1 MQKKSGVFYGWY
13 IVAISCLATS
23 TGIAPFVFLS
33 LGFFMIPFYNEFGWT
48 RGQISS
54 ITPVLLF
61 SLMIAQPF
69 AGRFIDKLGTRNL
82 LIPSTLAFGLLLAA
96 IPTFVNE
103 IWHLAIIFF
112 LIGTLGVGA
121 NTMPHMRIIS
131 GWFNK
136 KRGLAIGISVS
147 GIGLGY
153 TYVPMLLESTIST
166 RGWRAGYYALSLL
179 VLFIAAP
186 LVYIF
191 LKESPEQMG
200 LLADGEESSDTNQVL
215 QSSIGLTSSETIRK
229 LDFWL
234 LLFIFLF
241 ISFNLHGLTQH
252 LPSMMV
258 DRGFDSSV
266 AAKIASSLGLSVL
279 VSRILI
285 GYLLDIY
292 FAPRVAMLFFGLS
305 TIGIAMFLLSSSLPF
320 LFLAA
325 ILAGLSL
332 GAEIDILA
340 YLIGKYFGLRSF
352 GEIYGLL
359 FVGIFLGTAMGSPA
373 FGLSFDKTGSYTS
386 ILTIAIVVNIVAV
399 LLTAKLSPYPE
410 QIDTEA
416 RASN

>member
-1 MQKKSGVFYGWY
+1 MQKQSGVFYGWY
-13 IVAISCLATS
+13 VVAISCLATS
-23 TGIAPFVFLS
+23 TGIAPFVFIS
-33 LGFFMIPFYNEFGWT
+33 LGLFMIPFYNEFGWT

-54 ITPVLLF
+54 IIPVLVL

-69 AGRFIDKLGTRNL
+69 AGTRTL
-82 LIPSTLAFGLLLAA
+82 LIPSTIVFGLLLAA
-96 IPTFVNE
+96 IPIFVSE

-136 KRGLAIGISVS
+136 RRGLAIGISVS

-153 TYVPMLLESTIST
+153 TYVPMLLESIISAH
-166 RGWRAGYYALSLL
+166 GWRAGYYALSLL
-179 VLFIAAP
+179 VLFVALP
-186 LVYIF
+186 LIYIF
-191 LKESPEQMG
+191 LKGSPEEMG
-200 LLADGEESSDTNQVL
+200 LFADGVEPVDANEIP
-215 QSSIGLTSSETIRK
+215 QSKIGLTSAETIRK

-241 ISFNLHGLTQH
+241 ISFNLHGLSQH
-252 LPSMMV
+252 LPPMMT
-258 DRGFDSSV
+258 DRGFDSSM
-266 AAKIASSLGLSVL
+266 AAMITSSLGLSVL
-279 VSRILI
+279 VSRVLV

-305 TIGIAMFLLSSSLPF
+305 TIGIAMFLLTSSLPL

-373 FGLSFDKTGSYTS
+373 FGLSFDKTGSYSS
-386 ILTIAIVVNIVAV
+386 ILTIAIVVNVIAV
-399 LLTAKLSPYPE
+399 LLTTKLGPYPE
-410 QIDTEA
+410 QIETQTEV
-416 RASN
+416 SN

>member
-1 MQKKSGVFYGWY
+1 MQKQAGIFYGWY
-13 IVAISCLATS
+13 VVAISCLATS
-23 TGIAPFVFLS
+23 TGIAPFVFIS
-33 LGFFMIPFYNEFGWT
+33 LGLFMIPFYNEFGWT

-54 ITPVLLF
+54 IIPVLVL

-69 AGRFIDKLGTRNL
+69 AGRLIDKLGTRTL
-82 LIPSTLAFGLLLAA
+82 LIPSTIVFGLLLAA
-96 IPTFVNE
+96 IPIFVSE

-136 KRGLAIGISVS
+136 RRGLAIGISVS

-153 TYVPMLLESTIST
+153 TYVPMLLESIISVH
-166 RGWRAGYYALSLL
+166 GWRAGYYALSLL
-179 VLFIAAP
+179 VLFVALP
-186 LVYIF
+186 LIYIF
-191 LKESPEQMG
+191 LKGSPEEMG
-200 LLADGEESSDTNQVL
+200 LFADGVEPVDASEIP
-215 QSSIGLTSSETIRK
+215 QSNIGLTSAETIRK

-241 ISFNLHGLTQH
+241 ISFNLHGLSQH
-252 LPSMMV
+252 LPPMMT
-258 DRGFDSSV
+258 DRGLDSSM
-266 AAKIASSLGLSVL
+266 AAMITSSLGLSVL
-279 VSRILI
+279 VSRVLV

-305 TIGIAMFLLSSSLPF
+305 TIGIAMFLLTSSLPM

-373 FGLSFDKTGSYTS
+373 FGLSFDKTGSYSS
-386 ILTIAIVVNIVAV
+386 ILTIAIVVNVVAV
-399 LLTAKLSPYPE
+399 LLTTKLGPYPE
-410 QIDTEA
+410 QIENQTEV
-416 RASN
+416 SS